1 MKKLAKDKHSS
12 LFWVR
17 RQWRIKKRFI
27 ASTPGVVLRSV
38 PLAGGSDD
46 DDADGADGSAGRNGE
61 GGGDG
66 AGGVG
71 GEAQTKNLKLV

>member
-1 MKKLAKDKHSS
+1 MTS
-12 LFWVR
+12 
-17 RQWRIKKRFI
+17 KKRFI
-27 ASTPGVVLRSV
+27 ATTPGVVLRSV

-61 GGGDG
+61 GGGDR

-71 GEAQTKNLKLV
+71 GEAQTKSLKFVENPLIMIPERKPGKPQ

>member
-1 MKKLAKDKHSS
+1 LPGANTLAYFAAPS
-12 LFWVR
+12 VTN
-17 RQWRIKKRFI
+17 KKRFI
-27 ASTPGVVLRSV
+27 APTPGVVLRSV

-71 GEAQTKNLKLV
+71 GEAQTKSLKLV